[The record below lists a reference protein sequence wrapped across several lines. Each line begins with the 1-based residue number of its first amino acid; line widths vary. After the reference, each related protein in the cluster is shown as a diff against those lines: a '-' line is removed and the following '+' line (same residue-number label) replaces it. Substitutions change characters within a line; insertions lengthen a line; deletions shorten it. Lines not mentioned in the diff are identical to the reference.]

1 MIEELIALADDLDIL
16 GLIEA
21 SDEIDQIIKESAK
34 KGKGEKKRVPTDK
47 ALWSRA
53 LAEARKKFK
62 VYPCVPVKDSY
73 ILAEDGWKT
82 YYDVRVGDKVLTYNK
97 DDDYY
102 EWGHI
107 NKLHFYKKAD
117 TVRLVSDIN
126 DFNFICTPDHKWV
139 ISGDNGFELAPTVE
153 IDGSKKIL
161 VSSKNTRVELNKS
174 IYNFEDKYVD
184 NINIYKIGKM
194 DVWCPETN
202 NGTWVMKQG
211 SLSTITGNS
220 AYANGWAAKWYK
232 EKGGGWRGPKP
243 IK

>member
-1 MIEELIALADDLDIL
+1 MIEELIALADNLDNL

-21 SDEIDQIIKESAK
+21 SDDIDDIIKESAK

-73 ILAEDGWKT
+73 ILTEDGWKT

-97 DDDYY
+97 DDYY

-107 NKLHFYKKAD
+107 KKLHFYRMAD
-117 TVRLVSDIN
+117 TVRLVNESNSFD
-126 DFNFICTPDHKWV
+126 FICTPDHKWV
-139 ISGDNGFELAPTVE
+139 ALNDKGVDLVPTVE
-153 IDGSKKIL
+153 IDDSRKIL
-161 VSSKNTRVELNKS
+161 VSSENTRVSLNKS
-174 IYNFEDKYVD
+174 IYNFENKYVD

-194 DVWCPETN
+194 DVWCPETS

-211 SLSTITGNS
+211 ALSTITGNS